1 MDLLNQSYNNRPQ
14 RSKGSKLVMIA
25 LIICILLV
33 IIIVA
38 LMIYLQM
45 TQTPQ
50 MTLRINGNQI
60 TLQQDVIVSDSNGNR
75 YISLKDLSDLLGYKY
90 NNGAYMEYEEDKTK
104 CYIDNNYE
112 IIGFNKDS
120 SLIYKTTE
128 DSQTDYEYY
137 KLNKNILEY
146 QEKLYIA
153 LEDLNKA
160 LNLICDL
167 SNANNITIE
176 TTTYASSIHAEQMKE
191 TNYILTSDNNNLKAL
206 AYGMLVVSRDSLL
219 GVLNQNHQ
227 EIIGNKYRTMEFNE
241 YNMTYIVSNERNQ
254 YGIITTDG
262 NIQIALRYDSLRVI
276 NYEPLLYEVSQ
287 NKKYGIMKEDGQM
300 LTELEYD
307 RIGYPADLQNKI
319 NYTLIIPDLDGRTG
333 STIVVC
339 KDGKYG
345 LVYLTNGKAFL
356 ECDTADRIYAIENLG
371 EIEYRIQI
379 EDRVFLLEEYIEY
392 ARTQT
397 MIVN

>member
-1 MDLLNQSYNNRPQ
+1 MDLLNQNYNNRPS
-14 RSKGSKLVMIA
+14 RSKGSKIVMIS

-38 LMIYLQM
+38 IMIYLQM
-45 TQTPQ
+45 TRTPQ
-50 MTLRINGNQI
+50 MTLEINGSQV
-60 TLQQDVIVSDSNGNR
+60 TLQQDVIVSDTSGTR

-112 IIGFNKDS
+112 IIGFSKDS

-128 DSQTDYEYY
+128 SSQLDYEYY

-146 QEKLYIA
+146 QEKLYVA

-160 LNLICDL
+160 LNVIYDS
-167 SNANNITIE
+167 SNANNISIQ
-176 TTTYASSIHAEQMKE
+176 TTTYSSSIHSEQMKE

-262 NIQIALRYDSLRVI
+262 SIQVALRYDSLRVI
-276 NYEPLLYEVSQ
+276 NHEPLLYEVSQ

-307 RIGYPADLQNKI
+307 RIGYPADLQSKI

-345 LVYLTNGKAFL
+345 LIYLTNGKTFL
-356 ECDTADRIYAIENLG
+356 ECDTADRIYAVENLG
-371 EIEYRIQI
+371 EIEYRVQI
-379 EDRVFLLEEYIEY
+379 EDRVFLLEEYIEN

-397 MIVN
+397 MVVN

>member
-60 TLQQDVIVSDSNGNR
+60 TLQQDVIVSDSNGTR

-146 QEKLYIA
+146 QEKLYVA

-191 TNYILTSDNNNLKAL
+191 TNYILTSDSNNLKAMS
-206 AYGMLVVSRDSLL
+206 YGMLVVSRDNLL

>member
-206 AYGMLVVSRDSLL
+206 AYGMLVVSRDNLL